1 MDTHRKVI
9 GMNDLAQKME
19 WGYRNGFPDD
29 VTDGWGARGILE
41 RGEVDLLRDRQDH
54 FGDVDKANKFCA
66 VFNLNK
72 EKWRKNVKELC
83 DKGDIDPSKTNHV
96 TIYEDEDIIVVG
108 NTQGSFGYLYLAGW
122 IKK

>member
-1 MDTHRKVI
+1 
-9 GMNDLAQKME
+9 MNELAQKMQ

-66 VFNLNK
+66 AFNFNK
-72 EKWRKNVKELC
+72 DKWRKNVKELC
-83 DKGDIDPSKTNHV
+83 DRGEIDPSKTNHV